1 MDTNALAK
9 RDNLINHL
17 QLLIVGNKMFLG
29 GSGSQLTEEERHKLG
44 GLKEYLEGIGSGGKR
59 DLEIVSDL
67 LTLK

>member
-1 MDTNALAK
+1 MTTLAE

-17 QLLIVGNKMFLG
+17 QSLITSHKMFLG
-29 GSGSQLTEEERHKLG
+29 GGAQLTTEERNKLG

>member
-1 MDTNALAK
+1 MTTLAE

-17 QLLIVGNKMFLG
+17 QSLITSHKMFLG
-29 GSGSQLTEEERHKLG
+29 GGAQLTTEERNKLR